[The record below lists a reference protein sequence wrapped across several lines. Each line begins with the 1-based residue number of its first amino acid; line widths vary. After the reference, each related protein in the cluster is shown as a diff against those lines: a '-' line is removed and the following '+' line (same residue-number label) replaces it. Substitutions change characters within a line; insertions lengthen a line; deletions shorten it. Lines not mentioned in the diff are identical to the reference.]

1 MHLPSELEAIA
12 VIPALRSMLARE
24 LVSNGHMSQMQVASL
39 LGVTQAAVSNYITGS
54 RGKEALFLDDP
65 AIKSGISELAL
76 NIDERRDGMSIV
88 RGLFDLTE
96 FIRKNRLMCNI
107 HGAMDHGLDVN
118 SCHICDD

>member
-24 LVSNGHMSQMQVASL
+24 LVNNGRMSQTQVASL

-54 RGKEALFLDDP
+54 RGKEARYLEDP
-65 AIKSGISELAL
+65 AIMRAISELAL
-76 NIDERRDGMSIV
+76 NIDEKRDRMVVV

-107 HGAMDHGLDVN
+107 HGALDQGLDVD